1 MRKLLKYLT
10 DDRFWYAF
18 VGIVLSVVAHE
29 LFHLAAHI
37 GHIQSIE
44 LFPNLYTIMEIS
56 VDSPTLLTHDV
67 EEFIAYTITVL
78 ILFITI
84 IDVFAIND
92 SRDRRSVD
100 DILYPKTSKSKH

>member
-1 MRKLLKYLT
+1 MNKILRYST
-10 DDRFWYAF
+10 DVRFWYAF
-18 VGIVLSVVAHE
+18 VGILMSIIAHE

-37 GHIQSIE
+37 GHIQTIE
-44 LFPNLYTIMEIS
+44 IFPNIFTIVEIT
-56 VDSPTLLTHDV
+56 VDSPALLTHDI
-67 EEFIAYTITVL
+67 EEVIAYTITVL

-100 DILYPKTSKSKH
+100 EILYPKKAKRNY